1 MWLSYSKKVT
11 TNFFLLFRASPNC
24 FFDIPILY
32 LVDKIPRIIFVNKNV
47 INNRVGLSFALRC
60 MYLPVNVKG
69 NPNRDFLKKRIK
81 LKFQFSVILKAETYK
96 HFSPK
101 EFCKLTHNEECKST
115 FLHLTWGKYYLCI
128 SWINRLSIFIVL
140 LKIFPWLKPWLPIQA
155 FYQLLI
161 RQVTNRLATGGEI
174 ALLDTILT
182 FYKTDQA

>member
-1 MWLSYSKKVT
+1 MWLPYSKKVT
-11 TNFFLLFRASPNC
+11 TNFFLLFRDSPNC
-24 FFDIPILY
+24 FFDIPILF
-32 LVDKIPRIIFVNKNV
+32 LVEKISRIIFVNKNV

-101 EFCKLTHNEECKST
+101 EFCTLTHNEEYKST

-128 SWINRLSIFIVL
+128 SWINRLSSFVVL
-140 LKIFPWLKPWLPIQA
+140 LKIFPWLKPRLPIQA

>member
-1 MWLSYSKKVT
+1 MWLSYGKKVT

-32 LVDKIPRIIFVNKNV
+32 LVDKIARIIFVNKNV

-81 LKFQFSVILKAETYK
+81 LEFQFSGILKAETYK

-101 EFCKLTHNEECKST
+101 EFCKLTHNEEYKST
-115 FLHLTWGKYYLCI
+115 FRHLTWGKYYLCI
-128 SWINRLSIFIVL
+128 SWINRLSSFIVL
-140 LKIFPWLKPWLPIQA
+140 LKIFPWLKPR
-155 FYQLLI
+155 LLI
-161 RQVTNRLATGGEI
+161 QVFTNWWSTKKVLTTEI
-174 ALLDTILT
+174 FFL
-182 FYKTDQA
+182 